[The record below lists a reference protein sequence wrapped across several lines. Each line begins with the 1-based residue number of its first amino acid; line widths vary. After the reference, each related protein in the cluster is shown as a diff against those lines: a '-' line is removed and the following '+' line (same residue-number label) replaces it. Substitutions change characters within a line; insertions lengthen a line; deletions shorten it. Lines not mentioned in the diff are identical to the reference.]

1 MTCVVGLKV
10 SQKTTAI
17 CVVDNAGRRGT
28 SPPARDDIGMDN
40 DYGPGNLCSYHAYV
54 ADGERD
60 R

>member
-28 SPPARDDIGMDN
+28 FAAR
-40 DYGPGNLCSYHAYV
+40 A
-54 ADGERD
+54 
-60 R
+60 